1 MDIVR
6 SGRVEP
12 HVPLVA
18 ASIDEHFG
26 MDENVEHSWDDE
38 PPRRF
43 RSVGLWVCMAV
54 LGVMLAVVWQT
65 SLWSDAQR
73 WLALAVGP
81 ASGTGNPVE
90 EQLSRITGELDVL
103 RRNMDE
109 FRAAQQ
115 HTTANVA
122 SLQATQQEFQQ
133 RVSSLQG
140 AAWYADLAALTY
152 PTPAAKKPPA
162 TASPKQMPI
171 VRPPSEAQ
179 DANSGA
185 PLSLI
190 PPRP

>member
-26 MDENVEHSWDDE
+26 MDENVENSYDDE

-43 RSVGLWVCMAV
+43 RSVGLWLGMAV
-54 LGVMLAVVWQT
+54 LGVILAVVWQT
-65 SLWSDAQR
+65 SLWSDAKR
-73 WLALAVGP
+73 WLALAAGP
-81 ASGTGNPVE
+81 ASGNPLE

-103 RRNMDE
+103 KRNMDE

-115 HTTANVA
+115 QTTANVA

-133 RVSSLQG
+133 RASSLQG
-140 AAWYADLAALTY
+140 AAWYADLASLTY
-152 PTPAAKKPPA
+152 PTPAAKKL
-162 TASPKQMPI
+162 SI
-171 VRPPSEAQ
+171 IRPPSEAQ
-179 DANSGA
+179 DPNVGSSGA

-190 PPRP
+190 RRDLEPKRQQ